1 MVISK
6 RKNPGGGEK
15 NNEIVSETSQ
25 QATTKPQPKKQKVE
39 KISEAEE
46 NADACETPQI
56 EPSTFYPLRAR
67 EPEKPKDP
75 PIEIEVDPVEAAATA
90 SHSEHMRL
98 YYSSTNP
105 PCERLKRT
113 LEEEARGKKYWEHYD
128 KTGEFLVTVPV
139 PTTRVA
145 ELMDVINEDEE
156 LSYLDD
162 DTPAMAT

>member
-1 MVISK
+1 
-6 RKNPGGGEK
+6 
-15 NNEIVSETSQ
+15 
-25 QATTKPQPKKQKVE
+25 
-39 KISEAEE
+39 
-46 NADACETPQI
+46 
-56 EPSTFYPLRAR
+56 
-67 EPEKPKDP
+67 
-75 PIEIEVDPVEAAATA
+75 
-90 SHSEHMRL
+90 
-98 YYSSTNP
+98 
-105 PCERLKRT
+105 LKRT